1 MLDIFFSAKTSLI
14 RFISASFKSYEVVEL
29 WSILPLTLSLL
40 GNGFGKRVGE
50 EVEVEEGAAVSAE
63 VLAIEALLVCV
74 VVAQVCAISSAA
86 RTLRCEHSSLA
97 GKTSLGD
104 DSLSS

>member
-1 MLDIFFSAKTSLI
+1 MEGGHEAKVRGNRSW
-14 RFISASFKSYEVVEL
+14 EVVEL
-29 WSILPLTLSLL
+29 WSILPFTLSLL
-40 GNGFGKRVGE
+40 GDGFGKRVGE

-63 VLAIEALLVCV
+63 ALAIEALLVCV

-97 GKTSLGD
+97 GKTSLSDG
-104 DSLSS
+104 SLSS